1 MITKFM
7 YHNIFIKAYRK
18 KYCGE
23 NGSKNIKIR
32 SDFYLTLL
40 KVKCIVICISLKSTL
55 FLKKL
60 KILN

>member
-18 KYCGE
+18 KYWGE

-32 SDFYLTLL
+32 LENFTYP
-40 KVKCIVICISLKSTL
+40 C
-55 FLKKL
+55 
-60 KILN
+60 